1 MKKLFLLLTL
11 SLCMLSCDK
20 AKEEK
25 TQEKKEPKKE
35 IALNDDI
42 QDTFFG
48 VKFGASREEVIDA
61 FQKQG
66 LHLDKR
72 FSTNDFL
79 QFLPCGRYFSFGG
92 MSWGCVNVFL
102 SNGKFWAI
110 NFNETTENKETAL
123 EGYESVLANVAS
135 KYKVA
140 ELPIEDENLYKK
152 SGGATKDGRYIVI
165 ACHKG
170 ESFSGEMRYY
180 FGLEYGNPNLRGVSN
195 EL

>member
-1 MKKLFLLLTL
+1 MLTL

-20 AKEEK
+20 VKEEK

-35 IALNDDI
+35 IALNNDI
-42 QDTFFG
+42 QDTFYG

-79 QFLPCGRYFSFGG
+79 QFLPYGRYFSFGG

-135 KYKVA
+135 KYNVA
-140 ELPIEDENLYKK
+140 ERPIEDENLYKK
-152 SGGATKDGRYIVI
+152 SGGRTKDGRYIVV
-165 ACHKG
+165 ACDKS
-170 ESFSGEMRYY
+170 ESFDGRMRYY
-180 FGLEYGNPNLRGVSN
+180 VTLEYGNEKFQGVSN